1 LGCCSITGA
10 LFTLLLHHFLCI
22 FSTYLCYTYP
32 HKYTA
37 GMVEVNVG
45 KLKELRDRRVLTLHE
60 LEERSGVA
68 YNTIW
73 RLENGKTGA
82 QPRTIRKLA
91 KALGVEAE
99 ELVRVR
105 GSDG

>member
-1 LGCCSITGA
+1 LYAS
-10 LFTLLLHHFLCI
+10 LHVVVVDM
-22 FSTYLCYTYP
+22 
-32 HKYTA
+32 A
-37 GMVEVNVG
+37 

-91 KALGVEAE
+91 KALGVEPE
-99 ELVRVR
+99 ELVRA
-105 GSDG
+105 GSKDG